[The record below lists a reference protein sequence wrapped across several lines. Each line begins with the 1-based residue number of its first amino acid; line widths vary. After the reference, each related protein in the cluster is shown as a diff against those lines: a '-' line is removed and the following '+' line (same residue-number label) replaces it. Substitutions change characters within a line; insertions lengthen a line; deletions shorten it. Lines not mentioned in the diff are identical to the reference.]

1 MATLKIISNKNCN
14 LFVDQELVCKIEAN
28 KLYKHEIEVGVYLI
42 DMVPLSDD
50 GTDHS
55 ISFDLNIASS
65 DQQLLKRIIFEDN
78 EQSISELANTF
89 NNPDIIFYN
98 GVAMV
103 ADRGKIGYIDQ
114 SQKWIVEPQFDEA
127 EHMKYGYALVARTF
141 KEEKKFTFINSKG
154 ELCLGMWFDEVI
166 NRDDNIAIIR
176 RLSELF
182 KIDTS
187 SMSVLDSWTLE
198 GSLFND
204 RPIAVSK
211 EINNKKICRFIDLN
225 FNVVIDMEFDYVS
238 DFSDSGYA
246 EVEKYGVKRFINK
259 EGEIC
264 ILNSLEEI
272 EADSKLFMFLPMH
285 NSWGENF
292 EWCGLLEEP
301 NRKSM
306 FFKNLYRLPVYRD
319 GKWGYGYITQDSWGK
334 NIVKILLEPRF
345 DKFLSDSRNGY
356 AVAKDG
362 NYLCIVN
369 LIDAKYSRGEKKGQY
384 LYGEIGKV
392 LYRQECE
399 EMYPINDF
407 EVEWMD
413 YGGYG
418 GFENIYSFKNII
430 IKNHGKYGI
439 YTNKGLVVQNC
450 IYDDMYFKLMNKEP
464 EKSFYNDSIIVKI
477 GNNNGLISIDGN
489 TLLEAKYSDIFKIG
503 NFWCVKKV
511 GSEKFRLYDS
521 QERKLLNYEF
531 DEIEYG
537 NYNEEIRYNGIVTSG
552 HNDYYIKNNSKYG
565 IVSSDGSL
573 LANCIYDSIKHLD
586 NQYEVTINN
595 MKGIISSGG
604 KSIVPCEY
612 DRIEGIID
620 GSTGIADGYYVY
632 KGYSVGAFSSNG
644 VKMLECKY
652 DSIVDDTLYE
662 YEHNVFTVFS
672 KNKCAL
678 FNRDKFVTDFIFDHI
693 GKKMSSFYE
702 VSKEKYYSFF
712 LAQLNNKWGIIDEK
726 GKYILD
732 CKYDG
737 IEFFPRFCA
746 SDKSPLFDVCIN
758 GFHGIVST
766 HGMSVIPA
774 IYEEIIPKSSYDH
787 NAYSID
793 SYVVKKNGLYGI
805 LITNRNGDN
814 SLISDIQYSSID
826 IWYSINRKV
835 LGYTIQKNGLYG
847 FLNNKGKIL
856 IDCIYEDIKP
866 EEDRNKQDTILLY
879 IVKTNNKKGA
889 IDEKGK
895 VIVPCKYDNCFYERA
910 DNKQYLCYND
920 KLFDKSAKETND
932 VGTPCQATEV
942 VSRKTYQLKTTD
954 IFHVQYE
961 IDRLNQ

>member
-14 LFVDQELVCKIEAN
+14 LFVDQELVCEIEAN
-28 KLYKHEIEVGVYLI
+28 KLYKHEIEVGAYLI

-50 GTDHS
+50 GIDHS

-65 DQQLLKRIIFEDN
+65 DQQLLKRINFEDD
-78 EQSISELANTF
+78 EQPVSEFADTF
-89 NNPDIIFYN
+89 NNPNIIFYN
-98 GVAMV
+98 GVALV
-103 ADRGKIGYIDQ
+103 SHKGKIGYIDQ

-141 KEEKKFTFINSKG
+141 KEEKKFTFINPKG

-166 NRDDNIAIIR
+166 NRADIIAIIR
-176 RLSELF
+176 RHSELF

-198 GSLFND
+198 GSLFSD

-211 EINNKKICRFIDLN
+211 DINNKKICKFIDLN

-272 EADSKLFMFLPMH
+272 EANSKLFMFLPMH

-292 EWCGLLEEP
+292 DWCGLLEEP
-301 NRKSM
+301 NRNNM
-306 FFKNLYRLPVYRD
+306 FFKNLYRLPVFRD
-319 GKWGYGYITQDSWGK
+319 GKWGYGYITQDTWGK
-334 NIVKILLEPRF
+334 NIVKLLLEPRF

-356 AVAKDG
+356 VVAKDG

-407 EVEWMD
+407 KVKWMD

-439 YTNKGLVVQNC
+439 YTNKGLVVHNC

-489 TLLEAKYSDIFKIG
+489 TLLETKYSDIFKIG
-503 NFWCVKKV
+503 NFWCVKRV
-511 GSEKFRLYDS
+511 GSEKFRLYNS
-521 QERKLLNYEF
+521 QEGKLFNYEF

-537 NYNEEIRYNGIVTSG
+537 NFDEKVRCDGIETSG
-552 HNDYYIKNNSKYG
+552 HNDYFIKNNSKYG
-565 IVSSDGSL
+565 IVSGDGFL
-573 LANCIYDSIKHLD
+573 LVNCIYDSIKYFD
-586 NQYEVTINN
+586 NQYEVTMNN
-595 MKGIISSGG
+595 KKGIISANG

-612 DRIEGIID
+612 DRIEGIMD
-620 GSTGIADGYYVY
+620 GSSGLADGYYVH
-632 KGYSVGAFSSNG
+632 KGNFIGAFSYNG
-644 VKMLECKY
+644 VKMLDCKY
-652 DSIVDDTLYE
+652 DSIIDDSL
-662 YEHNVFTVFS
+662 YEHNIFTVFS
-672 KNKCAL
+672 KYKCAL
-678 FNRDKFVTDFIFDHI
+678 FNGDKFVTDFIFDYI
-693 GKKMSSFYE
+693 GKEMSSYYK
-702 VSKEKYYSFF
+702 VSGDKYFSFF
-712 LAQLNNKWGIIDEK
+712 HAQINNKWGIIDEN

-732 CKYDG
+732 CKYEDIG
-737 IEFFPRFCA
+737 FYSQYCT
-746 SDKSPLFDVCIN
+746 SDKSPIFDICIN
-758 GFHGIVST
+758 GFHGIVSK
-766 HGMSVIPA
+766 HGKSVIPA
-774 IYEEIIPKSSYDH
+774 IYEKIIPKSSYD
-787 NAYSID
+787 YDVCSID

-805 LITNRNGDN
+805 LTIKRNGDN
-814 SLISDIQYSSID
+814 SLISDIQYSAID
-826 IWYSINRKV
+826 IRYSRNKEV
-835 LGYTIQKNGLYG
+835 LGYKIQKNGLYG
-847 FLNNKGKIL
+847 FLDNNGKIL
-856 IDCIYEDIKP
+856 IDCKFDDIEP

-889 IDEKGK
+889 IDNKGK
-895 VIVPCKYDNCFYERA
+895 VIVPCKYDNCFCDKV
-910 DNKQYLCYND
+910 DNKHYLCYND
-920 KLFDKSAKETND
+920 KLSDKSGKETND
-932 VGTPCQATEV
+932 SGTPCQATEV
-942 VSRKTYQLKTTD
+942 ISKKTYQLKTTD
-954 IFHVQYE
+954 IFYAKYE
-961 IDRLNQ
+961 LERLNL